1 MKLSGI
7 ILYVQ
12 DVEKLKH
19 FYTQH
24 FHFEVIEEIL
34 PSWILLKSG
43 ATELGLHQ
51 AGVVYDADNTGNGEN
66 SNAKLVFETEE
77 SIIRLRERLKNMQ
90 VNLGD
95 IKTWDNYG
103 FWLCDGFDPE
113 GNVFQIKQKK

>member
-12 DVEKLKH
+12 DVEKLKK

-24 FHFEVIEEIL
+24 FQFEVVEEIL
-34 PSWILLKSG
+34 PSWVLLKSG
-43 ATELGLHQ
+43 AAELGLHK
-51 AGVVYDADNTGNGEN
+51 AGVAHDTGNITNGEN
-66 SNAKLVFETEE
+66 NNAKLVVETEE
-77 SIIRLRERLKNMQ
+77 NIVTLRERLKDMQ
-90 VNLGD
+90 VNMKD
-95 IKTWDNYG
+95 IKTWDNYE